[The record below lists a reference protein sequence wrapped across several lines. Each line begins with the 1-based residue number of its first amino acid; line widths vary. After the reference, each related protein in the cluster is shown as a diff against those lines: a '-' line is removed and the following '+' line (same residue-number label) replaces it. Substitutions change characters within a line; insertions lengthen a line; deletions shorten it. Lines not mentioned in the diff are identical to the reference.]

1 MQIQPQSEGPGLAF
15 RTWNIVTMHS
25 PGPAHA
31 ADASSTLAYACL
43 FSTAP
48 SHRSFF
54 TGKERDA
61 ESGNDYF
68 DARYYAS
75 SMGRFLSPDWSAQ
88 EEPVPYAHL
97 ESLNLYSYV
106 LNNPLAKADLDGH
119 GCPPD
124 CGDPTAETQAA
135 PSSGEGRDFLTLPI
149 SGTIGMLKAGYNAF
163 LSGNTAANRKM
174 GIPDTPALQP
184 ANDGETAGMTAAPL
198 VVAAGI
204 PEIEPEAA
212 GAAEATLLG
221 AARDARDAMASEVG
235 KKVAT
240 VTAGYNTETGAVAA
254 ACSGGGVCAEA
265 NVVKALGGDANK
277 VKFTEA
283 VRPRTGNEVPVCT
296 SCEAQYGKKA
306 FPPGTK
312 FQSDQIK
319 P

>member
-1 MQIQPQSEGPGLAF
+1 
-15 RTWNIVTMHS
+15 
-25 PGPAHA
+25 
-31 ADASSTLAYACL
+31 
-43 FSTAP
+43 
-48 SHRSFF
+48 
-54 TGKERDA
+54 
-61 ESGNDYF
+61 
-68 DARYYAS
+68 
-75 SMGRFLSPDWSAQ
+75 
-88 EEPVPYAHL
+88 
-97 ESLNLYSYV
+97 
-106 LNNPLAKADLDGH
+106 
-119 GCPPD
+119 
-124 CGDPTAETQAA
+124 
-135 PSSGEGRDFLTLPI
+135 
-149 SGTIGMLKAGYNAF
+149 MLKAGYNAF

-296 SCEAQYGKKA
+296 SCEAQYGKRRFRQEQSFRAIKSSHSSKELQWA
-306 FPPGTK
+306 SQEANKREETLTGLLWIWTVILHISQRLDSNIFPNP
-312 FQSDQIK
+312 
-319 P
+319 